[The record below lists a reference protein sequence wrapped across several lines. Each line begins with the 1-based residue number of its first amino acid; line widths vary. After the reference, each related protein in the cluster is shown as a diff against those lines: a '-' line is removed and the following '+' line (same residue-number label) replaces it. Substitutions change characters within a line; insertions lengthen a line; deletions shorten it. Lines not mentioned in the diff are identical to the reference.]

1 MQQGERELTPQPWV
15 KDSPF
20 NASNLALFLDLDG
33 TLIDIA
39 STPTGAVAPP
49 GLAELVQNLALAL
62 DGALAIVSGRPIAD
76 LDRLLAPARFCAAGV
91 HGAEI
96 RESADGEVRLIA
108 PPLTV
113 AFIESVRDLAQL
125 DPGIVIEPKS
135 AAIAVHYRQA
145 EQQAGEV
152 ERRLRELV
160 PASDDSLDLRS
171 GRKVSEVIQKHVSKG
186 AAVQSFMHQPPFSDR
201 LPVMIGDDFTDISA
215 FEAVESF
222 GGRGL
227 RVAGEFF
234 EPSVADFD
242 GTADVRRWLV
252 DLSDRIAA
260 ARNDDGLG
268 GGAL

>member
-1 MQQGERELTPQPWV
+1 LPPQPWI
-15 KDSPF
+15 KDSTF
-20 NASNLALFLDLDG
+20 DASTLALFLDLDG

-39 STPTGAVAPP
+39 ATPTGAVAPP
-49 GLAELVQNLALAL
+49 GLAELVESLALAL
-62 DGALAIVSGRPIAD
+62 DGAVAIVSGRPIAD
-76 LDRLLAPARFCAAGV
+76 LDLLLAPARFCAAGV

-96 RESADGEVRLIA
+96 RETADGEVRLIA
-108 PPLTV
+108 PRLTGS
-113 AFIESVRDLAQL
+113 FIESVRELARL
-125 DPGIVIEPKS
+125 HPGIVVESKS

-152 ERRLRELV
+152 ERRLRELM
-160 PASDDSLDLRS
+160 PKSDDSLDLRP
-171 GRKVSEVIQKHVSKG
+171 GRKVAEVVQKHVSKG
-186 AAVQSFMHQPPFSDR
+186 AAVQSFMHHAPFSDR

-234 EPSVADFD
+234 DPSVADFG

-252 DLSDRIAA
+252 ELSDSIAA
-260 ARNDDGLG
+260 VRADGGPGDDGPG
-268 GGAL
+268 GGAR